1 MVMADKSLDD
11 DEIKELRTKI
21 RDALPEIPGVKLRFE
36 DDSEQGGTSTFFAVK
51 LFGQDTDELYAIA
64 DEAARRLETLENVQ
78 DIVTPRT
85 QGQREIQVRV
95 DRDKAARLGMTAQDV
110 SEIFGFT
117 LGGMRL
123 PRFKAGDKE
132 IETWLSL
139 RLEDRENLEDLRAL
153 QFRAE
158 DGTPIQLGDIATFEV
173 VQKPSTIQRENR
185 KVQVAVRA
193 VYEGED
199 WQETQEEISG
209 LMDALD
215 LPAGYSW
222 GWNDRII
229 ENQNQNAEMGVNFLL
244 ALLLVYLVMASLFES
259 LAQPFAILLS
269 IFFAIPGAM
278 WMLAATG
285 TPMNLMA
292 QIGFLILM
300 GIVVN
305 NGIVL
310 LDHMNQLRARGLSD
324 AEAVVEAGRDRLRP
338 ILMTAATTVIGLLPL
353 AVGGAAVSGLMYFP
367 MARTVMGGLISSAF
381 ATLIV
386 LPLVALG
393 VEWIGRWMQGIWRAS
408 RPRARE
414 TAAATE
420 APVA

>member
-1 MVMADKSLDD
+1 
-11 DEIKELRTKI
+11 
-21 RDALPEIPGVKLRFE
+21 
-36 DDSEQGGTSTFFAVK
+36 
-51 LFGQDTDELYAIA
+51 
-64 DEAARRLETLENVQ
+64 
-78 DIVTPRT
+78 
-85 QGQREIQVRV
+85 
-95 DRDKAARLGMTAQDV
+95 
-110 SEIFGFT
+110 
-117 LGGMRL
+117 MRL

-158 DGTPIQLGDIATFEV
+158 DGTPIQLGDVATFEV

-199 WQETQEEISG
+199 WQKTQEEISG

-353 AVGGAAVSGLMYFP
+353 AVGGANVSGLMYFP

-393 VEWIGRWMQGIWRAS
+393 VEAIGRWMQGIWRAS
-408 RPRARE
+408 RPRARARE
-414 TAAATE
+414 TTVVAE
-420 APVA
+420 APVT